1 MIEIALIGSTGSV
14 GTQALEVV
22 REHPEEFRIVALTA
36 HKNLPLLLKQIQEFH
51 PKAVGIS
58 DDKTYNSAKE
68 YIDKDLSL
76 IHIFPTTLWQGMIKE
91 TGLWPTAPPTACADI
106 WLPVCTVILAAMS
119 P

>member
-51 PKAVGIS
+51 PKRWES
-58 DDKTYNSAKE
+58 Q
-68 YIDKDLSL
+68 
-76 IHIFPTTLWQGMIKE
+76 TTKRITQPKN
-91 TGLWPTAPPTACADI
+91 T
-106 WLPVCTVILAAMS
+106 
-119 P
+119 

>member
-36 HKNLPLLLKQIQEFH
+36 HKYLPLLLKQIQEFH

-58 DDKTYNSAKE
+58 DDKTYNSA
-68 YIDKDLSL
+68 
-76 IHIFPTTLWQGMIKE
+76 Q
-91 TGLWPTAPPTACADI
+91 
-106 WLPVCTVILAAMS
+106 
-119 P
+119 

>member
-36 HKNLPLLLKQIQEFH
+36 HKNLPLLLKQIREFH

-58 DDKTYNSAKE
+58 DDKTYNSAKA
-68 YIDKDLSL
+68 YIDKDCRLFGGQSAHVEAMLASGADTSL
-76 IHIFPTTLWQGMIKE
+76 ISVVGFPVL
-91 TGLWPTAPPTACADI
+91 LR
-106 WLPVCTVILAAMS
+106 
-119 P
+119 

>member
-68 YIDKDLSL
+68 YIDKDCRLFGGERAHVEAMLASGADTSLISVVGFPLSL
-76 IHIFPTTLWQGMIKE
+76 IHI
-91 TGLWPTAPPTACADI
+91 
-106 WLPVCTVILAAMS
+106 
-119 P
+119 